1 MRPTRLLTLLA
12 LVVVVAGCSTGGP
25 RREINPPRASLQEL
39 AVQADGQWRLSVR
52 LQNFSNVATTF
63 VDVDAALDVGGQP
76 AGTVRAQ
83 PALIVGPSSAE
94 VITVVLAPSAAAK
107 TAVASSLAGKRG
119 VRYRLAGKIRTQDP
133 NGRHDFE
140 YDSTLDPVPGLDGV
154 LR

>member
-1 MRPTRLLTLLA
+1 MRLPRLLTLLG
-12 LVVVVAGCSTGGP
+12 LVVAIAGCAGDGV

-63 VDVDAALDVGGQP
+63 VDVDAALDVGGHA

-83 PALIVGPSSAE
+83 PALVVGPNSAE
-94 VITVVLAPSAAAK
+94 IVTIVIAPTAAAK
-107 TAVASSLAGKRG
+107 TAVASSLAASRG
-119 VRYRLAGKIRTQDP
+119 VRYRLAGRIQTRDP
-133 NGRHDFE
+133 NGRHPFE